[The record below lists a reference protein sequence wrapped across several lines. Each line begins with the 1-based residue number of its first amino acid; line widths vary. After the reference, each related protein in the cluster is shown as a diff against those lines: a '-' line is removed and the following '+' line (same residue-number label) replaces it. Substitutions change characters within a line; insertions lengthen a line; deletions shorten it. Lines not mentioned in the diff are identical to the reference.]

1 MIRRLKVS
9 MSQGQAAQVV
19 FAFTEVRCDYV
30 VRTYDLHTRSVVVL
44 PRLSDDAD

>member
-19 FAFTEVRCDYV
+19 FAFIEVRCDYV
-30 VRTYDLHTRSVVVL
+30 VHTLSVVL